1 MGDLNLEPVP
11 ENPAKKKQIAF
22 AVAGAAVL
30 ALVLTLFS
38 HSWLRAGGGIDAG
51 FGLRSMNVCMG
62 GECES
67 QTNKKIIDE
76 HNKNAEEMREAGF
89 GKVET
94 KSALF
99 WIAGYLTG
107 FAAVGAI
114 VCLILSVVMVAK
126 GQFWLKPIPPTSG
139 AFLFLFIGLLGAV
152 VFLVTNPTKGTGMQF
167 GTGWAFW
174 VFGIGTVTGIV
185 ASQLLVKFKPAEPLG
200 Y

>member
-22 AVAGAAVL
+22 AVAVAAILAIGA
-30 ALVLTLFS
+30 TLIS

-51 FGLRSMNVCMG
+51 FGLRSMKACGG
-62 GECES
+62 GECMS
-67 QTNKKIIDE
+67 QTNKAIIDE
-76 HNKNAEEMREAGF
+76 INKNAEEMREAGF
-89 GKVET
+89 GKGET

-99 WIAGYLTG
+99 WIGGYVTIIAGL
-107 FAAVGAI
+107 GAI
-114 VCLILSVVMVAK
+114 ISLVLSVVMVAK
-126 GQFWLKPIPPTSG
+126 GQFWLKPIPPTSA

-152 VFLVTNPTKGTGMQF
+152 IFLVTNPTKGTGLQF

-174 VFGIGTVTGIV
+174 VFGVGTVTGIV